1 MRISDW
7 SSDVCSS
14 DLVTSAHRPPSSVR
28 STTRS
33 PGSASMSPRFLSTW
47 PGWATG
53 SPGRNADRLLPE
65 TTEGGI
71 HEKDGMDTEWHA
83 DGTCGRRVDI
93 DCGHGFGSRQGPG
106 GGVRTALAGRDR
118 KRVV

>member
-1 MRISDW
+1 
-7 SSDVCSS
+7 
-14 DLVTSAHRPPSSVR
+14 
-28 STTRS
+28 
-33 PGSASMSPRFLSTW
+33 MSPRFLSTW

-106 GGVRTALAGRDR
+106 GGVRTALAGRLPAAGDQGAEARPGQWPRQDR
-118 KRVV
+118 KSTRLNSSH